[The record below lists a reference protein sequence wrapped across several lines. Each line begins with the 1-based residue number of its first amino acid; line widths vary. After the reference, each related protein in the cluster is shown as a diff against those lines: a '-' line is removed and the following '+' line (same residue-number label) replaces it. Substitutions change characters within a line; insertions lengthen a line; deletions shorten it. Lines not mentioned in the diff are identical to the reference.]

1 MPDPSVEE
9 SSSIEAE
16 MPVETAAEP
25 ETQVEPE
32 PTLDAA
38 FVLLCQAMIVRLED
52 DLPAQLHAEEIM
64 GWHANGN
71 TGVAWAHAVLLLE
84 QVIGVRLRG

>member
-9 SSSIEAE
+9 SNSTEAE
-16 MPVETAAEP
+16 MLIETAALP
-25 ETQVEPE
+25 EAQVDPK
-32 PTLDAA
+32 PTLDVA

-71 TGVAWAHAVLLLE
+71 TGVAWAHAILLLE

>member
-16 MPVETAAEP
+16 MPAET
-25 ETQVEPE
+25 E

-38 FVLLCQAMIVRLED
+38 FVLLCQAMIARLEE

-71 TGVAWAHAVLLLE
+71 VGVAWAHAILLLE